1 MSKSDNI
8 TDPFTPF
15 GLDLFFAA
23 GLSDELDWLALVTNG
38 AVEVCSDM
46 SSHPHHIYMP
56 KCTELLISCLCYQAV
71 EQVQLIKWFPLSDG
85 HPGRNV
91 MLAQVALKT
100 YPVRFDLTLFCPIS
114 RFDKLQ
120 R

>member
-1 MSKSDNI
+1 M
-8 TDPFTPF
+8 
-15 GLDLFFAA
+15 
-23 GLSDELDWLALVTNG
+23 V

-71 EQVQLIKWFPLSDG
+71 EQEQLIKWFPLSDG

-100 YPVRFDLTLFCPIS
+100 YPVRFDLTLFCPNS
-114 RFDKLQ
+114 RFENAEYHQIIAKNLHISVEDF
-120 R
+120 RFHV